1 MELRAPWP
9 LVVMMSSQIQLAPRR
24 WRKLIGWWTVV
35 RTVLFAVEMD
45 SSFGGHFGGTFRFL
59 TDNATQPAS
68 FGLHSGRRRCYVL
81 TVDGHAV
88 L

>member
-1 MELRAPWP
+1 MAAGRYDVEQNTTRT
-9 LVVMMSSQIQLAPRR
+9 RR